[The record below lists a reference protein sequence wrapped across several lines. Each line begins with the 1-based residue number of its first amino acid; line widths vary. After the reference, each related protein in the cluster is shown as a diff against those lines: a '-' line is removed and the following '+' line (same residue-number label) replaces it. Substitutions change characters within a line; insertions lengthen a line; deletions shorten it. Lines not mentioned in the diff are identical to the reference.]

1 MNTLTRSDRRWHPVV
16 AWRSLTAQHPAL
28 RFVQILPVALLL
40 WGLDD
45 VARFRTGA
53 ASAGLQHAV
62 VVNGLSGP
70 LGGEYGHLMNDW
82 TVVHHVAALAAAWYY
97 ILFQGAITGVVG
109 IVLLWRQA
117 PTFRLHRNALI
128 GMTLVGL
135 VAFWLYP
142 VAPPRM
148 LPGYH
153 DVIAIAVP
161 AFTSVVETNG
171 AAQYAS
177 LPSLH
182 VAWAIWVAIAACAV
196 VRRPILRAAV
206 WMYPVA
212 TTADVLATANHYLLD
227 VITAP
232 AIVLLGYGLVL
243 TPALI
248 GRIAH
253 RPRAPLADADPPPVR
268 ADASDPA
275 GRAATADQ
283 AAQAQADPE
292 VPAVLTLPAQRR
304 SDHADCPG
312 RRLSARPAPGH
323 LGAPRGQR
331 ARAAGHLRGVRERPG
346 RRRRV
351 PRV

>member
-1 MNTLTRSDRRWHPVV
+1 MNMLTRSDRRWHPVV
-16 AWRSLTAQHPAL
+16 AWRLLTARHPAL

-45 VARFRTGA
+45 VARFRAGA
-53 ASAGLQHAV
+53 ASAGLQHGL

-70 LGGEYGHLMNDW
+70 LGGEYGQVMNDW
-82 TVVHHVAALAAAWYY
+82 TVVHHVAALASAWYY

-109 IVLLWRQA
+109 IVLLWRRA
-117 PTFRLHRNALI
+117 PTFRLHRNGLI
-128 GMTLVGL
+128 AMTLVGL

-161 AFTSVVETNG
+161 TFTSVVETNG

-196 VRRPILRAAV
+196 VRRPVLRAVV

-243 TPALI
+243 APALI
-248 GRIAH
+248 RTISY
-253 RPRAPLADADPPPVR
+253 RRRMP
-268 ADASDPA
+268 ASDPDLPSA
-275 GRAATADQ
+275 PGDATDRAVPAYRAAPANPANPASRANPANPVGRACSAVPDRSTMLT
-283 AAQAQADPE
+283 
-292 VPAVLTLPAQRR
+292 VPAQPR

-312 RRLSARPAPGH
+312 RR
-323 LGAPRGQR
+323 
-331 ARAAGHLRGVRERPG
+331 
-346 RRRRV
+346 
-351 PRV
+351 